1 VTILT
6 GRLIIHEEHTM
17 MLRVSRRRF
26 LHLAGAA
33 AGTAAAALGRPLGAQ
48 PRTIKIGVVS
58 PITGAMAEVGGDC
71 RLGAQL
77 AAEAVNAG
85 GGIKSMGGARLEP
98 LLADSETKVE
108 VARSEADRLI
118 GAGAQLLTGG
128 FHSAHV
134 AAISSLAQQRRVPY
148 MIDIT
153 AADSITANI
162 AKSVREGQQKVQYVY
177 RNFPSAVTFG
187 RNAVKYMTEIFTE
200 AGVRPRRVVVMYSN
214 DLFGK
219 TASAGFEAAH
229 RAVKPGFEIVETIPY
244 PETAADLSTEVAR
257 ARSARPDV
265 IAPFTR
271 PATAI
276 LLLEE
281 IAKQRVDLMG
291 IVSPGAPGLYEP
303 GQIRQLKELIEHVMD
318 AAPWPNYRNPAV
330 PKIAA
335 EFARRSNGRYFD
347 ASGAYTYEAVLV
359 CADALERAAST
370 DPDALVGAIRKT
382 SFAGGI
388 TVSNGP
394 VVFNELGD
402 NPNASTAMIQILGQK
417 PRVVWPRE
425 VAEQKF
431 VFPRPKKSP

>member
-1 VTILT
+1 M
-6 GRLIIHEEHTM
+6 RSA
-17 MLRVSRRRF
+17 RVSRRRF
-26 LHLAGAA
+26 LKGVAA
-33 AGTAAAALGRPLGAQ
+33 ATGVAAVPRSLRAQ
-48 PRTIKIGVVS
+48 GKTIKIGVVG

-71 RLGAQL
+71 RLGALL
-77 AAEAVNAG
+77 AAETINAA
-85 GGIKSMGGARLEP
+85 GGIKSMAGARLEL

-118 GAGAQLLTGG
+118 GAGAQLLTGA

-148 MIDIT
+148 LIDIT

-187 RNAVKYMTEIFTE
+187 KNAVKYMTEIFRE
-200 AGVRPRRVVVMYSN
+200 AGASPRRMVVMYSN

-229 RAVKPGFEIVETIPY
+229 KAANPGFEIVETLPF
-244 PETAADLSTEVAR
+244 PETASDLSTEVAR
-257 ARSARPDV
+257 AKAARPDV

-291 IVSPGAPGLYEP
+291 VISPGAPGLYEP

-318 AAPWPNYRNPAV
+318 AAPWPNYKNPATQ
-330 PKIAA
+330 KIAA
-335 EFARRSNGRYFD
+335 EFGKRSNGRYLD
-347 ASGAYTYEAVLV
+347 ASGAYTYEAMLVLGDV
-359 CADALERAAST
+359 LERAAST
-370 DPDALVGAIRKT
+370 DPDAVVAAIKKT

-394 VVFNELGD
+394 VTFNETGD

-431 VFPRPKKSP
+431 VFPRPKR